1 MLNTLIELFEKRG
14 EMHKPASSPCKYSIH
29 GPDLIPSTHFFC
41 ARSNML
47 REEKW
52 YGHAVLGKRSCV
64 CCWYS
69 IVADFLLCFG
79 KCDGSLI
86 SQVQSS
92 EHTPKGLVTT
102 SLAIGI
108 PQGLMF
114 GASFNVR
121 AIIRIS
127 IMLIMLHHSSYVY
140 LCMGRYDNS
149 V

>member
-1 MLNTLIELFEKRG
+1 MKKTNIN
-14 EMHKPASSPCKYSIH
+14 
-29 GPDLIPSTHFFC
+29 LIPDIQNPTPDYYC
-41 ARSNML
+41 TWQTQLYATNDGKPQGQRAIIG
-47 REEKW
+47 EK
-52 YGHAVLGKRSCV
+52 A
-64 CCWYS
+64 
-69 IVADFLLCFG
+69 F
-79 KCDGSLI
+79 DGSLI